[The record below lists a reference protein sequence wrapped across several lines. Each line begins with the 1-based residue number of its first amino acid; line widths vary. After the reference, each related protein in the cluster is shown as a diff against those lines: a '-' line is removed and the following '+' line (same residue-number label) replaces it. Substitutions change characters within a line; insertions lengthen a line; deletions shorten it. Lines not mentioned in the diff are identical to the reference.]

1 MTPRLID
8 QIMSIDGLLVG
19 ISYIVTYSVLA
30 MIAVGLLDWHERS
43 KINRRMAEMHRAR
56 QTTAEDAA
64 RRVA

>member
-8 QIMSIDGLLVG
+8 QIMSLDGLLVG

-30 MIAVGLLDWHERS
+30 MIAVGLLDWSERR

-56 QTTAEDAA
+56 QAPEDAA
-64 RRVA
+64 GWTP

>member
-1 MTPRLID
+1 MSARLLD

-19 ISYIVTYSVLA
+19 ISYIVAYSVLA

-56 QTTAEDAA
+56 QNPEDAA
-64 RRVA
+64 GWTP

>member
-19 ISYIVTYSVLA
+19 ISYIVAYSVLA
-30 MIAVGLLDWHERS
+30 MIAVGLLDWRERS

-56 QTTAEDAA
+56 PPTAEDAA